1 MVQQVHQ
8 GTRHASIRLAL
19 YNHKG
24 GVGKTTLTVNI
35 ATALADAGKR
45 VLLVD
50 ADPQCN
56 LTSYLVNQDVVDD
69 WLDNSDSESG
79 VTIWSAI
86 KPVVEST
93 GEVRAVKPIE
103 RLKNIFLLPGDIRLS
118 EFEQDLQQIWTE
130 CLQRKMR
137 GFRGASAISEVVNLI
152 ATKTKVDYVF
162 YDIGPNIGF
171 LNRVVLLD
179 CDYFIVP
186 AACDLFSTR
195 ALSTLGH
202 SLSSW
207 INEWQVITQLAPDG
221 TTLLPGKPKFLGY
234 ILQKFRMYGGTIS
247 GSFAP
252 YVAKLEK
259 AANSEIATVLRR
271 IDKDLASA
279 SVSQNKLGQVKDFGG
294 LATLSQ
300 QQGQPFASVKGAG
313 AILDQ
318 KQQAKEEFARIAKLI
333 IQRTALPLSGS

>member
-1 MVQQVHQ
+1 MVTNARQ
-8 GTRHASIRLAL
+8 GRRHSSKRLAL

-35 ATALADAGKR
+35 ASALADAGKC

-56 LTSYLVNQDVVDD
+56 LTSYLVEPAVVDD
-69 WLDNSDSESG
+69 WLDNSNSESG

-93 GEVRAVKPIE
+93 GEVRGVKPLE
-103 RLKNIFLLPGDIRLS
+103 RLRNVFLVPGDIRLS
-118 EFEQDLQQIWTE
+118 EFEQDLQQIWID

-137 GFRGASAISEVVNLI
+137 GFRGASAISEVVNLV
-152 ATKTKVDYVF
+152 ATKIKADFVF
-162 YDIGPNIGF
+162 YDVGPNIGA

-195 ALSTLGH
+195 ALSTLGQ

-207 INEWQVITQLAPDG
+207 IQDWQVITQLAPDG
-221 TTLLPGKPKFLGY
+221 TTLLPGRPQFLGY
-234 ILQKFRMYGGTIS
+234 ILQRFRMYGGTIS

-252 YVAKLEK
+252 YVAKLER
-259 AANSEIATVLRR
+259 AASSDIAAVLRR
-271 IDKDLASA
+271 IDKDLASS
-279 SVSQNKLGQVKDFGG
+279 SVSQNKFGQVKDFGG
-294 LATLSQ
+294 LATLAQ
-300 QQGQPFASVKGAG
+300 EQGQPFALVRGG
-313 AILDQ
+313 LQYQ
-318 KQQAKEEFARIAKLI
+318 KEQAKGEFARIANRI
-333 IQRTALPLSGS
+333 IQRTENAPPDT

>member
-1 MVQQVHQ
+1 MARKSLRDS
-8 GTRHASIRLAL
+8 RHPSIRLAL

-35 ATALADAGKR
+35 ASALADIGKR

-56 LTSYLVNQDVVDD
+56 LTSYLVEPGVVDD
-69 WLDNSDSESG
+69 WLDNSDSETG
-79 VTIWSAI
+79 VTIWSSI
-86 KPVVEST
+86 KPIAEST
-93 GEVRAVKPIE
+93 GEVREVKPPE
-103 RLKNIFLLPGDIRLS
+103 RLKNIFLIPGDIRLS
-118 EFEQDLQQIWTE
+118 EFEQDLQLIWTE

-137 GFRGASAISEVVNLI
+137 GFRGASAISEVVNI
-152 ATKTKVDYVF
+152 VATQIKADFVF
-162 YDIGPNIGF
+162 YDVGPNIGA

-207 INEWQVITQLAPDG
+207 IKDWQVISQLAPDG
-221 TTLLPGKPKFLGY
+221 MMLLPGRPKFMGY
-234 ILQKFRMYGGTIS
+234 ILQKFRMYGGAIS

-259 AANSEIATVLRR
+259 TANSEIATVLRR

-279 SVSQNKLGQVKDFGG
+279 SFSQNKLGQVKDFGG
-294 LATLSQ
+294 LATLAQ
-300 QQGQPFASVKGAG
+300 EQGQPFALVNGGTQA
-313 AILDQ
+313 Q
-318 KQQAKEEFARIAKLI
+318 KTEAKAEFERIAKHI
-333 IQRTALPLSGS
+333 IQRTEIIPTDS

>member
-1 MVQQVHQ
+1 M
-8 GTRHASIRLAL
+8 RHDQRSIRHSAIRLAL

-35 ATALADAGKR
+35 ASALGEAGKR

-56 LTSYLVNQDVVDD
+56 LTSYLIDPQVVDKY
-69 WLDNSDSESG
+69 LDESDTETG

-93 GEVRAVKPIE
+93 GRVRAIKTPEPLTNV
-103 RLKNIFLLPGDIRLS
+103 FLIPGDIRLS
-118 EFEQDLQQIWTE
+118 EFEQDLQQTWND
-130 CLQRKMR
+130 CLQRKIR
-137 GFRGASAISEVVNLI
+137 GYRSASAISEVVNI
-152 ATKTKVDYVF
+152 ASTRIKADFVF
-162 YDIGPNIGF
+162 YDIGPNIGA

-186 AACDLFSTR
+186 AACDMFSTR

-207 INEWQVITQLAPDG
+207 INDWQVITQLAPDDIN
-221 TTLLPGKPKFLGY
+221 LLPGKPKFLGY
-234 ILQKFRMYGGTIS
+234 ILQKFRVYRGTIS

-252 YVAKLEK
+252 YVAKLER
-259 AANSEIATVLRR
+259 AANSEIASVLRR

-279 SVSQNKLGQVKDFGG
+279 SISHNKLGQVKDFGA
-294 LATLSQ
+294 LATLAQ
-300 QQGQPFASVKGAG
+300 AQGKPFALVETGVPA
-313 AILDQ
+313 Q
-318 KQQAKEEFARIAKLI
+318 KQDAKKEFASIAKYI
-333 IQRTALPLSGS
+333 VQRTE